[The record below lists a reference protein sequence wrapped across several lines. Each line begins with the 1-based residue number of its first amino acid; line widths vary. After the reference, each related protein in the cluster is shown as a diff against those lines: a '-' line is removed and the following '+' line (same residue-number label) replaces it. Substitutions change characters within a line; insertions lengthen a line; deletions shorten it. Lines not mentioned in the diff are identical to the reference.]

1 MNFGKTES
9 DGRASQ
15 SGAIGGE
22 PLPQRRSD
30 IIYRTIEGETVI
42 LNRNEGRLHQL
53 NPTASFIWNCCDGTS
68 KIDEIVDRLANAYE
82 IDFVTG
88 RKDVEE
94 VLSKLRSLNLLQVY

>member
-68 KIDEIVDRLANAYE
+68 HDEKRHDKKSGLYNPDYFNHGGQFLFCLRRIW
-82 IDFVTG
+82 G
-88 RKDVEE
+88 Q
-94 VLSKLRSLNLLQVY
+94 SKYQE